1 MTLTRK
7 NVDFC
12 SFALDQAGL
21 KLVVYMDGPTR
32 KMKAA
37 TRTRRRHQN
46 GERFA
51 NLYGYTLDGG
61 VTFMGL
67 EMAPDRSVEA
77 FPLPR
82 LAQRQFY
89 ASLRTIGVQIVK

>member
-1 MTLTRK
+1 
-7 NVDFC
+7 
-12 SFALDQAGL
+12 
-21 KLVVYMDGPTR
+21 MDGPTR

-37 TRTRRRHQN
+37 TRVRRRHQT

-61 VTFMGL
+61 GAFMGVG
-67 EMAPDRSVEA
+67 MAPDRSVEA

-89 ASLRTIGVQIVK
+89 ASLRAIGVEIVE

>member
-1 MTLTRK
+1 M
-7 NVDFC
+7 
-12 SFALDQAGL
+12 
-21 KLVVYMDGPTR
+21 YMDGPTR

-37 TRTRRRHQN
+37 TRERRRDQD

-61 VTFMGL
+61 GAFVGVGVP
-67 EMAPDRSVEA
+67 PDRSVEA
-77 FPLPR
+77 FPLPK

-89 ASLRTIGVQIVK
+89 TSLRTIGVKIVE